1 MPLHRSPAE
10 RERRS
15 PPEPGSPG
23 RTLVSPAMIAVVH
36 LVWGPLGPRPLR
48 EFLASYRRHEAG
60 AEHELVVLLNNVP
73 DPLPAEFA
81 DELQGIEHRLLRTPE
96 PVQDLA
102 AYAHAADRLEH
113 ERLCF
118 LNSYSE
124 ILAPKW
130 LAMLDHALDQPRAGL
145 VGATGSGA
153 RLHSAVLN
161 AFLLP
166 NPYRRVVPR
175 RSVARE
181 QMREIELELDA
192 ARASDGAA
200 TLAPE
205 LPRRTLS
212 GSVLSTLRS
221 FRPMPEQLLRFAP
234 FPAQHVRTNAFML
247 ERSTFA
253 RLRMRPLARKMDA
266 YLLESGRASFTSQVR
281 SMGLRTLVVARDG
294 AFYDPPEWPAGRTF
308 WQGDQQGLL
317 VADNQTRS
325 YANGSYD
332 RRRLLSAFAWGP
344 ETDPSPPEGQIVRD
358 GALPS

>member
-1 MPLHRSPAE
+1 
-10 RERRS
+10 
-15 PPEPGSPG
+15 
-23 RTLVSPAMIAVVH
+23 VIAVVH
-36 LVWGPLGPRPLR
+36 LVWGPLGTGPLH
-48 EFLASYRRHEAG
+48 EFLTSYRRHPAG
-60 AEHELVVLLNNVP
+60 AEHELIVLLNNVP
-73 DPLPAEFA
+73 EPLP
-81 DELQGIEHRLLRTPE
+81 DELAAALQGVEHRLLRTPE

-118 LNSYSE
+118 LNSYSA
-124 ILAPKW
+124 ILTPGW
-130 LAMLDHALDQPRAGL
+130 LAKLDHALDQPGAGL
-145 VGATGSGA
+145 VGATGSWA
-153 RLHSAVLN
+153 SLHSAVLN

-166 NPYRRVVPR
+166 NPYRRVVPA

-192 ARASDGAA
+192 ARAPAGAA
-200 TLAPE
+200 PLSREP
-205 LPRRTLS
+205 PPRTLH

-234 FPAQHVRTNAFML
+234 FPAYHVRTNAFML
-247 ERSTFA
+247 DRSTFA
-253 RLRMRPLARKMDA
+253 ALRMRPLDRKMDA

-281 SMGLRTLVVARDG
+281 QMGLRTLVVARDG
-294 AFYDPPEWPAGRTF
+294 AFYDHPEWPVSATF

-344 ETDPSPPEGQIVRD
+344 ASAPSPPAGERR
-358 GALPS
+358 

>member
-1 MPLHRSPAE
+1 V
-10 RERRS
+10 
-15 PPEPGSPG
+15 
-23 RTLVSPAMIAVVH
+23 TAVVH
-36 LVWGPLGPRPLR
+36 LVWGPLGTGPLR
-48 EFLASYRRHEAG
+48 RFLVSYRRHEAG
-60 AEHELVVLLNNVP
+60 AEHELIVLLNNVP
-73 DPLPAEFA
+73 DPLPAEFEA
-81 DELQGIEHRLLRTPE
+81 ALAGVEHRLLRTPE

-118 LNSYSE
+118 LNSYSA
-124 ILAPKW
+124 ILAPDW
-130 LAMLDHALDQPRAGL
+130 LAKLDHALDQPDVGL
-145 VGATGSGA
+145 VGATGSWA
-153 RLHSAVLN
+153 SLHSAVLN

-192 ARASDGAA
+192 ARAPDGA
-200 TLAPE
+200 TPISLE

-221 FRPMPEQLLRFAP
+221 LRPMPEQLLRFAP
-234 FPAQHVRTNAFML
+234 FPAYHVRTNAFML

-253 RLRMRPLARKMDA
+253 ALRMRPLSRKMDA

-281 SMGLRTLVVARDG
+281 DMGLRTLVVARDG
-294 AFYDPPEWPAGRTF
+294 ACYDHPEWFAGRTF

-344 ETDPSPPEGQIVRD
+344 EAAPSPPTAER
-358 GALPS
+358 P

>member
-1 MPLHRSPAE
+1 
-10 RERRS
+10 
-15 PPEPGSPG
+15 
-23 RTLVSPAMIAVVH
+23 VIAVVH
-36 LVWGPLGPRPLR
+36 LVWGPLGPRPLH
-48 EFLASYRRHEAG
+48 EFLASYRRYESG
-60 AEHELVVLLNNVP
+60 AEHELIVLLNNVP

-81 DELQGIEHRLLRTPE
+81 DELRGVEHHLLRTPG

-118 LNSYSE
+118 LNSYSA
-124 ILAPKW
+124 ILAPDW
-130 LAMLDHALDQPRAGL
+130 LGKLDRALDQPEAGL
-145 VGATGSGA
+145 VGATGSWA
-153 RLHSAVLN
+153 SLHSAVLN

-175 RSVARE
+175 RRIARE
-181 QMREIELELDA
+181 QMRAIELELDA
-192 ARASDGAA
+192 ARASSTAA
-200 TLAPE
+200 TATLTHE
-205 LPRRTLS
+205 LPRRTVY
-212 GSVLSTLRS
+212 GSIVSTLRS

-234 FPAQHVRTNAFML
+234 FPAHHVRTNAFML

-266 YLLESGRASFTSQVR
+266 YLLESGRASFTSQVW

-294 AFYDPPEWPAGRTF
+294 AFYDPPEWPAGRTL

-344 ETDPSPPEGQIVRD
+344 ETDPSPPVTEIAGD
-358 GALPS
+358 GAPPS

>member
-1 MPLHRSPAE
+1 
-10 RERRS
+10 
-15 PPEPGSPG
+15 
-23 RTLVSPAMIAVVH
+23 VIAVVH
-36 LVWGPLGPRPLR
+36 LVWGPLGPRPLH

-60 AEHELVVLLNNVP
+60 AEHELIVLLNNVP
-73 DPLPAEFA
+73 DPLPAEFEA
-81 DELQGIEHRLLRTPE
+81 ELQSVEHRLLHTPE

-118 LNSYSE
+118 LNSYSA
-124 ILAPKW
+124 ILAPEW
-130 LAMLDHALDQPRAGL
+130 LAKLDHALDQPGAGL
-145 VGATGSGA
+145 VGATGSWA
-153 RLHSAVLN
+153 SLHSAVLN

-192 ARASDGAA
+192 ARAPDGAA

-221 FRPMPEQLLRFAP
+221 FRPMPEQLVRFAP
-234 FPAQHVRTNAFML
+234 FPAYHVRTNAFML
-247 ERSTFA
+247 DRSTFA
-253 RLRMRPLARKMDA
+253 SLRIRPLGRKMDA

-281 SMGLRTLVVARDG
+281 GMGQRTLVVARDG
-294 AFYDPPEWPAGRTF
+294 AFYDHPEWHASRTF

-344 ETDPSPPEGQIVRD
+344 ESSPAPPATERV
-358 GALPS
+358 